1 MAYLQVEGCKLYYEL
16 HGSGEPLVLLH
27 GNGEDS
33 SYFIHQIAYFSKT
46 YQVIVM
52 DTRGHGKS
60 EFGHKYLNFELFAK
74 DVYALLQHLHI
85 QKANILGFSDGGNT
99 AMAFA
104 LKYPQCVSS
113 LILNGADYDP
123 KGVKR
128 SIQIPII
135 IGYKILSFFTNWKEE
150 LKDKQQ
156 VMGLMV
162 LHPHMTLAQLEKIQA
177 RTLVIVGTK
186 DMIKESHSKEIANA
200 IANARFEVME
210 GNHFI
215 ANKKPEMF
223 NQIVADFLEEKESN
237 QEERNRR

>member
-1 MAYLQVEGCKLYYEL
+1 MAYLQIEDCKLYYEL

-33 SYFIHQIAYFSKT
+33 SYFVHQIAYFSDS

-60 EFGHKYLNFELFAK
+60 EFGKTSLDFELFAN

-104 LKYPQCVSS
+104 ISYPQCVIS

-123 KGVKR
+123 KGVKWF
-128 SIQIPII
+128 IQIPII
-135 IGYKILSFFTNWKEE
+135 IGYKILSVFASRKEK

-162 LHPHMTLAQLEKIQA
+162 LHPHMTLSQVRKIQA
-177 RTLVIVGTK
+177 KTLVIVGTK
-186 DMIKESHSKEIANA
+186 DMIKESHSKEIAEA
-200 IANARFEVME
+200 IPHARFHVMK

-215 ANKKPEMF
+215 ANKKPDVF
-223 NQIVADFLEEKESN
+223 NQTVASFLTKN
-237 QEERNRR
+237 